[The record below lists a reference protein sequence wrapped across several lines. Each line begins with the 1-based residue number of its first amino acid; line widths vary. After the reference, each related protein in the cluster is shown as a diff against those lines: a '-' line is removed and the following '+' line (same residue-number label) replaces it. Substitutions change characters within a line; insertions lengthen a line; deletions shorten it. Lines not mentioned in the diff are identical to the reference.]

1 MKGVTGWLRNN
12 PTRAVALLALVVTS
26 AAAYLPAAVG
36 QFLAA
41 ALAIVIGKPLYDV
54 VTPVGKVT
62 QMLDKPLDVVNGVL
76 KGIKLGGE

>member
-1 MKGVTGWLRNN
+1 MSWVRNN
-12 PTRAVALLALVVTS
+12 PTRMVALLALVVTS

-54 VTPVGKVT
+54 VTPVAKVT
-62 QMLDKPLDVVNGVL
+62 QVLEKPLDVVNGVL
-76 KGIKLGGE
+76 KEVRL